1 MSTTVY
7 GKLDPMTE
15 HRVQFAFKGKREHI
29 AKANTPNIGY
39 PAQHIDIE
47 IPQGSRDHV
56 LVPDSVKITFNF
68 EIE

>member
-39 PAQHIDIE
+39 P
-47 IPQGSRDHV
+47 
-56 LVPDSVKITFNF
+56 T
-68 EIE
+68 